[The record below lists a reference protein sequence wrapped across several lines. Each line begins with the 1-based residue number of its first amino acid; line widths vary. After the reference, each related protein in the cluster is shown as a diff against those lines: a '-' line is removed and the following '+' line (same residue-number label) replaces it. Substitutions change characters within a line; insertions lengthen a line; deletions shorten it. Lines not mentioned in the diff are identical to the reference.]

1 MARINNIEVTPAYAA
16 VVGAAATKG
25 EDNDCAVRAISILS
39 GLSYETVHDAFIAA
53 GREVGKP
60 TPWTVITAACA
71 ALGVTLK
78 EVKPER
84 TADIIASY
92 PGVHSAL
99 KSITTHHPVRFPKAW
114 ADQPAVMMDTGGH
127 VAAFKDG
134 QLHDWSV
141 NRAMRVKKLWTVTGG
156 KAVVAPAPVAVEA
169 PAPTAEAPAPVKAP
183 RKARPVKVTT
193 EATVEAEL
201 TA

>member
-1 MARINNIEVTPAYAA
+1 MARITKIEVTPAYAA

-39 GLSYETVHDAFIAA
+39 GLEYDTVHNAFIAA

-60 TPWTVITAACA
+60 TPWTVITTACA

-78 EVKPER
+78 EVKAER
-84 TADIIASY
+84 TD
-92 PGVHSAL
+92 
-99 KSITTHHPVRFPKAW
+99 PVRFPKAW
-114 ADQPAVMMDTGGH
+114 ADQPAVMMDTGAH

-141 NRAMRVKKLWTVTGG
+141 NRAMRVKKLWTVTVG
-156 KAVVAPAPVAVEA
+156 KAAVA
-169 PAPTAEAPAPVKAP
+169 PAPTADKAPAPTVETPAPEADAAPAPVKAP